1 MSYQLNKTDG
11 TLLIDLIDGQI
22 DTDSTNLTLVG
33 RNYTGYGE
41 AFNENFIKLL
51 ENFANSAAPSNP
63 LTGQTWWD
71 NADQRLKVYDGA
83 VWKAS
88 GGPIVQNTQPQ
99 MVAGDL
105 WIDNLN
111 NQVYAFDG
119 TDLMLMGPQYTQS
132 QGKSGFEIG
141 SILDQ
146 QSRSRTVA
154 YLYVGGT
161 LSAVI
166 SNIEFTPIYAQRI
179 LGLVTTSNPNGIIK
193 VGLNVIDTENFKF
206 RGTADSANAL
216 VTSAGIVRTADS
228 FLPSTANGI
237 TTGTLTIQ
245 NSGGLTI
252 GLSQNHVQKVV
263 GPRFYFENQ
272 LTDHDLSLRVKS
284 TAYGAIS
291 VDAIYVDA
299 STARVGI
306 FTTNRLPEYTLD
318 VEGDLRVT
326 GDLIVE
332 GDRVALDVQ
341 TLRVEDKIIEIGVL
355 NDSTELTDALADSS
369 GISVNS
375 SAGSKDFIWKNLT
388 NSFTANVNIDLLNT
402 GSTYK
407 IGGVDKLT
415 NDALVNITRAPS
427 LTQLGTLT
435 VLNIDNINIDGTTI
449 KAGIAVSLGDHS
461 NNLLPLNLIGTNG
474 INITSL
480 GDINVTDNQKITG
493 VAKAISA
500 RKAAELLVTESD
512 NSTVT
517 TKAYVDEEIVTET
530 IAFTMDITGLGT
542 GTVLENTVAGYLND
556 MYPAVALNTNKIA
569 RIHTTSYAGATVEGV
584 DVEGAKNVS
593 YIAVDSNGT
602 QNESV
607 VQDIVFNPSG
617 ASGSVVLT
625 PIRGLM
631 TYKSSG
637 ATWVHQTT
645 VAYP

>member
-22 DTDSTNLTLVG
+22 DTESTNLTLVG
-33 RNYTGYGE
+33 RNYVGYGE

-51 ENFANSAAPSNP
+51 ENFSNTAAPSNP

-71 NADQRLKVYDGA
+71 NSDQRLKVYDGS

-88 GGPIVQNTQPQ
+88 GGPIVQNTRPQ

-119 TDLMLMGPQYTQS
+119 TDLMLMGPQYTQT
-132 QGKSGFEIG
+132 QGISGFQIG

-154 YLYVGGT
+154 NLFVGNQLVG
-161 LSAVI
+161 LF
-166 SNIEFTPIYAQRI
+166 SNIEFTPIFSQRI
-179 LGLVTTSNPNGIIK
+179 SGLVTASNPSGTIFPGFNIIDK
-193 VGLNVIDTENFKF
+193 ENFKY

-216 VTSAGIVRTADS
+216 VTSAGVVRTADS

-272 LTDHDLSLRVKS
+272 LTDHDMSLRVKS
-284 TAYGAIS
+284 TAFGSIS
-291 VDAIYVDA
+291 VDAIYIDA
-299 STARVGI
+299 STAKVGI

-318 VEGDLRVT
+318 VQGDLRVT
-326 GDLIVE
+326 GNLLVE
-332 GDRVALDVQ
+332 GNRVALDVQ

-355 NDSTELTDALADSS
+355 SDSTELTDSLADSS

-388 NSFTANVNIDLLNT
+388 NSFTSNVNINLLNAT
-402 GSTYK
+402 STYK

-415 NDALVNITRAPS
+415 NTSLVNVTKALDLDQI
-427 LTQLGTLT
+427 GTLT
-435 VLNIDNINIDGTTI
+435 VLQVDEININGKTI
-449 KAGIAVSLGDHS
+449 SSTNDLFVTSSSGISITAG
-461 NNLLPLNLIGTNG
+461 
-474 INITSL
+474 
-480 GDINVTDNQKITG
+480 GDITVTDNRKITG
-493 VAKAISA
+493 VAKAVSA
-500 RKAAELLVTESD
+500 RQAVILGDPLLESA
-512 NSTVT
+512 SGTVAN
-517 TKAYVDEEIVTET
+517 KAYVDEEIATEA
-530 IAFTMDITGLGT
+530 IAFSLDITGLGT
-542 GTVLENTVAGYLND
+542 GTALENVVGSYLND
-556 MYPAVALNTNKIA
+556 MYPAVSINNNKIV
-569 RIHTTSYAGATVEGV
+569 RIHTTSYSGATVEGV
-584 DVEGAKNVS
+584 NVESAKNIS

-607 VQDIVFNPSG
+607 VQDIVFDANG
-617 ASGSVVLT
+617 ASGSVILT
-625 PIRGLM
+625 PVRGLM
-631 TYKSSG
+631 TYKSNG
-637 ATWVHQTT
+637 TAWVHQTT